1 MWLSYRGAGHAL
13 YLGAVEGVISAP
25 ILWALMMYWP
35 VLSFTNDELWLSMS
49 LAWAGGTIVCWMSY
63 YLITWV
69 YERVIFSETEDDPG
83 WYG

>member
-1 MWLSYRGAGHAL
+1 
-13 YLGAVEGVISAP
+13 
-25 ILWALMMYWP
+25 MMYWP